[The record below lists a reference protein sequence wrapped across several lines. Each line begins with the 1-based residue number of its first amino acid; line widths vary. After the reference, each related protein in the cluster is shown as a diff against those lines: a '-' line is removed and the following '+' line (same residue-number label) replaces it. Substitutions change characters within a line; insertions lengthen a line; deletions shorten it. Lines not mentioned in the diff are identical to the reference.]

1 MPCETPIALLIFRR
15 PDLTSQVFE
24 AIRQAQPKK
33 LFVIADESCKSCN
46 ESESILCQQARAV
59 TESVDWDCEVL
70 RNYADKNLGCRKR
83 ISSGL
88 DWVFEHVEE
97 AIILEDDCLP
107 HPSFFRYCQEL
118 LEHYRED
125 ERIWCISGDN
135 FQDGQWRGDGSYY
148 FSNYNHCWGWA
159 SWRRAWKNY
168 DYNLSNWEKVKG
180 GQYLRSILDSE
191 LEIKYWHD
199 IFEELVKVGSPN
211 TWDYAWTLTCWQN
224 SGLTVLPN
232 VNLVSN
238 IGCRSDGTHIKGDSK
253 LANLPAQDIGEICH
267 PSLFVRD
274 READEYTFNHV
285 FDGIAMKEASSFTGK
300 LRFYLSTFKCRIIRL
315 VTDPIG
321 FYLSVIKKFATN
333 N

>member
-1 MPCETPIALLIFRR
+1 MPCETPIALFIFRR
-15 PDLTSQVFE
+15 PDLTFQVFE

-33 LFVIADESCKSCN
+33 LFVIADESCN

-159 SWRRAWKNY
+159 SWRRAWQHY
-168 DYNLSNWEKVKG
+168 DHDLSNWQTVRDG
-180 GQYLRSILDSE
+180 HYLSSILDSE
-191 LEIKYWHD
+191 LEIKYWCD
-199 IFEELVKVGSPN
+199 IFEKLDKLGQPN
-211 TWDYAWTLTCWQN
+211 SWAYPWTFSCWQN
-224 SGLTVLPN
+224 SGLTILPN

-238 IGCRSDGTHIKGDSK
+238 IGFRSDGTHITGDSK
-253 LANLPAQDIGEICH
+253 FANLPVKNIGKICH
-267 PSLFVRD
+267 PSFLVRD
-274 READEYTFNHV
+274 RNADEYTFDHV
-285 FDGIAMKEASSFTGK
+285 FGGIAIKEKNSFSGR
-300 LRFYLSTFKCRIIRL
+300 LGSYLATSKQRIIRL
-315 VTDPIG
+315 VNDPIG
-321 FYLSVIKKFATN
+321 LYFSAIKKFTPN
-333 N
+333 S